1 MKPIISV
8 VVPTKNRYKY
18 LKHLISLVES
28 FKDERIELLVHDNSE
43 DNSEI
48 LNFLLGKDFTSTNY
62 IHDDAILTMGENAE
76 RGIYK
81 ASGEYICFIGDDD
94 AVCRNIADC
103 AKWMKENNIDAVR
116 SLYLNYSW
124 NEAYGE
130 NSGSVYFDD
139 ISYGCKLGDP
149 VKELKRVLNDGVP
162 NFEYMAKIYHGIV
175 KKSILEDVQKNGEC
189 LFPGPTPDMSGAVS
203 IAFFVK
209 KYALLNIPIVIPG
222 MSSMVG
228 GGVMGKV
235 LSLEEVKF
243 INDVDRKKWPA
254 DYPPLWATE
263 LIWPVCAINA
273 LKSIHSENCIPW
285 INKNKVLSRL
295 VIIHR
300 TYLSETLKYSSNKF
314 SFLLSLVIYIM
325 KEGSNHIYNSKIKSR
340 LNGKLLGKYNMHKGF
355 NSIADAEKY
364 LMGLIKD
371 FSFDKVT
378 IK

>member
-28 FKDERIELLVHDNSE
+28 FQDNRIELLIQDNSD

-48 LNFLLGKDFTSTNY
+48 LDFLSGKELISTIY
-62 IHDDAILTMGENAE
+62 HHDSDKLSMGENAE
-76 RGIYK
+76 RGINK
-81 ASGEYICFIGDDD
+81 AAGDYVCFIGDDD

-103 AKWMKENNIDAVR
+103 AEWMKRNHIEAVR

-124 NEAYGE
+124 NEGKGE
-130 NSGSVYFDD
+130 KCGSVYFDD
-139 ISYGCKLGDP
+139 ISYDCILGNP
-149 VKELKRVLNDGVP
+149 IKELKRVLNDGVP

-175 KKSILEDVQKNGEC
+175 KKAVLEDVQKNGDC

-203 IAFFVK
+203 IAFFIN
-209 KYALLNIPIVIPG
+209 KYAILNIPIVIPG

-235 LSLEEVKF
+235 LKLEDVKF
-243 INDVDRKKWPA
+243 INDIDRNKWPS

-273 LKSIHSENCIPW
+273 LKNVHQESCIPW
-285 INKNKVLSRL
+285 VNKNKVLSRL
-295 VIIHR
+295 VAIHR
-300 TYLSETLKYSSNKF
+300 TYLKDVLSYADNRL
-314 SFLLSLVIYIM
+314 SFLATFICYCFKRGAIHLY
-325 KEGSNHIYNSKIKSR
+325 ESKIKSKF
-340 LNGKLLGKYNMHKGF
+340 NNKLLGKYSLSVGF
-355 NSIADAEKY
+355 NSIADAERY
-364 LMGLIKD
+364 LMGLVKD
-371 FSFDKVT
+371 FSFDKVK